1 MEYLYIIGIIGY
13 YLYQAYSKSK
23 KDKAKEVV
31 AEAPPKTSK
40 KKSFLEELLEEMDKM
55 NKKSGK
61 PAPAPVPKTT
71 PLPVTKAEKKKPV
84 KKVSSLDTIQDRI
97 DSYVYNDQQIAEGI
111 RSTIDE
117 VSPVLPDKDK
127 APSRFRLRGT
137 DLSAR
142 DAVVAQVIMERKF

>member
-31 AEAPPKTSK
+31 AEAPSKTSK
-40 KKSFLEELLEEMDKM
+40 KKSFLEELLEEMD
-55 NKKSGK
+55 KKSGK

-117 VSPVLPDKDK
+117 VPPVLPDKDK

-142 DAVVAQVIMERKF
+142 DAVVAQVILERKF